1 MSRIGKQ
8 QFNEIR
14 KGITSLIAEYPE
26 LGKEIK
32 DIGNLVLTD
41 YAVPREKLVSFNI
54 KNNLKF
60 FIYANAK
67 RYGLHTPLCTSKTST
82 IDFVDWLLQFDESG
96 KSLLFRDFLTQ
107 PGSYLEDY
115 MYEMDPSLEDL
126 EDEEISDT
134 LRDKLRK
141 FLSITSIPAR
151 VLGDLYIS
159 KRGTVIPASSLPAV
173 FNDCV
178 SEYGLGNIS
187 ISSLIFYRY
196 DVVKNVL
203 YMDKEYDN
211 DLEVYTFTISSQ
223 LNESSSYEEYD
234 YMPRWNSKT
243 WGTEKVIPPR
253 TADRMSSILVGIAE
267 DEGLEGLSQDCDV
280 CKLHMEGNKPIL
292 SLGGNKSDTDYG
304 MTAVLLKLCTFPVK
318 EAYVILSSNNSYEVS
333 KLVAKKEKD
342 GEYTLT
348 IY

>member
-1 MSRIGKQ
+1 MSHIEKQ
-8 QFNEIR
+8 EFNEIR
-14 KGITSLIAEYPE
+14 KGVTTLITKYPE
-26 LGKEIK
+26 LNKELK
-32 DIGNLVLTD
+32 ETGNLILQD
-41 YAVPREKLVSFNI
+41 HAVSGEKTVVGNS
-54 KNNLKF
+54 
-60 FIYANAK
+60 
-67 RYGLHTPLCTSKTST
+67 
-82 IDFVDWLLQFDESG
+82 
-96 KSLLFRDFLTQ
+96 
-107 PGSYLEDY
+107 
-115 MYEMDPSLEDL
+115 
-126 EDEEISDT
+126 
-134 LRDKLRK
+134 
-141 FLSITSIPAR
+141 
-151 VLGDLYIS
+151 YIS
-159 KRGTVIPASSLPAV
+159 TEGVIVPVDNLPAV
-173 FNDCV
+173 FKDCV
-178 SEYGLGNIS
+178 SEYGLGDIN

-203 YMDKEYDN
+203 YMDKEYDS

-267 DEGLEGLSQDCDV
+267 DEGLEGLSQDCDI
-280 CKLHMEGNKPIL
+280 CKLYMEGNKPIL

-318 EAYVILSSNNSYEVS
+318 EAYFILSSNNSYEVS
-333 KLVAKKEKD
+333 KLVAKKEEN